1 VAVENA
7 TTTAGLSEELR
18 TYYSMRLIQR
28 LLARLPLFQDA
39 QKTTI
44 PKGSGKVVSF
54 RKWASLAL
62 ATSALTE
69 GDPPSA
75 QTLDT
80 SEVTATL
87 AEYGGYVK
95 ISRLAIDIFIDRI
108 ADQAE
113 QILAE
118 QGGRSLHSLLATVVT
133 GGSVVQYVNNA
144 ANRAALAATDTV
156 NVAEIEEAVRTLE
169 LANVPRFSDGYYHGF
184 TSPNV
189 AYDIKRDPEY
199 RELFLGGGESGSNA
213 LRQNTLTPVGGVK
226 IMTST
231 DASTF
236 TGTATATVHAL
247 TIYGPDAFGVVDLA
261 GRDGLGRID
270 PDSQLGLALHVIP
283 AESDSKS
290 DPLHQFGTVGWLSRF
305 VAKRIDESRMVR
317 IEAGVTA

>member
-28 LLARLPLFQDA
+28 LKARLPLFADA

-44 PKGSGKVVSF
+44 PKGMGKVVSF

-69 GDPPSA
+69 GDPPTA

-95 ISRLAIDIFIDRI
+95 ITRLAIDIFIDKI
-108 ADQAE
+108 AAQAE

-144 ANRAALAATDTV
+144 ANRAALAVTDTV

-169 LANVPRFSDGYYHGF
+169 LANVPRFPDGYYHGF

-231 DASTF
+231 DATTFASTV
-236 TGTATATVHAL
+236 TVHAL
-247 TIYGPDAFGVVDLA
+247 TVYGPDAFGVVDLA
-261 GRDGLGRID
+261 GQDGLGQID
-270 PDSQLGLALHVIP
+270 PDSQLGLSLHVIP
-283 AESDSKS
+283 AESDSKT
-290 DPLHQFGTVGWLSRF
+290 DPLHQYGTVGWLARF

-317 IEAGVTA
+317 VEAGVTA

>member
-1 VAVENA
+1 MAVEN
-7 TTTAGLSEELR
+7 TTGTAGLSEELR
-18 TYYSMRLIQR
+18 TYYSMRLIRR
-28 LLARLPLFQDA
+28 LLARLPLFDDA

-44 PKGSGKVVSF
+44 PKNSGKVVSF

-95 ISRLAIDIFIDRI
+95 LSRLAIDIFIDRM

-113 QILAE
+113 MILAE

-133 GGSVVQYVNNA
+133 GGTGVQYVNNA
-144 ANRAALAATDTV
+144 VNRAALAATDTI

-169 LANVPRFSDGYYHGF
+169 LANVPRFPDGYYHGF
-184 TSPNV
+184 ADPSI
-189 AYDIKRDPEY
+189 AYDLKRDPEY
-199 RELFLGGGESGSNA
+199 RELFLGGGGGGSTA
-213 LRQNTLTPVGGVK
+213 LQRNELVPVAGVK

-231 DASTF
+231 DATTFSSTV
-236 TGTATATVHAL
+236 TVHAL
-247 TIYGPDAFGVVDLA
+247 TVYGPDAFGVVDLA

-270 PDSQLGLALHVIP
+270 PESQLGLSLHVIP
-283 AESDSKS
+283 ADVDSKV
-290 DPLHQFGTVGWLSRF
+290 DPLHQYGTVGWLARF

-317 IEAGVTA
+317 IEAGVTP